1 MYQYRYKTTRGEYW
15 KMSMYFIYHSMT
27 GMVNLV
33 FTAALIALT
42 CAKWESSGTVFHI
55 CMVLGC
61 CLFPILQPLAV
72 YLSAGKL
79 ASGSGE
85 DTEIRLDDVGI
96 QVKVGNT
103 YDKIPW
109 RKGSQSCRG
118 WPSFL
123 QIHPMDIYLQTVSS
137 EKIKQLFMTG

>member
-42 CAKWESSGTVFHI
+42 CAKWESSGTVFRI

-96 QVKVGNT
+96 QEKNGKDRKAAGDGHHF
-103 YDKIPW
+103 YRSIPW
-109 RKGSQSCRG
+109 IFTYRPCHRRR
-118 WPSFL
+118 
-123 QIHPMDIYLQTVSS
+123 
-137 EKIKQLFMTG
+137 